1 MAPWLLS
8 ALRLL
13 AGGLAAGGAF
23 EVGQQALQGPI
34 DPRTGSPGLFGGLP
48 FGIGFGGVKRRRR
61 RRRALTH
68 QDKDDIAF
76 LAAAVGEPTA
86 RKAALIMIAHNS

>member
-13 AGGLAAGGAF
+13 AGGLGAGAAF
-23 EVGQQALQGPI
+23 QTGQELVGPI
-34 DPRTGSPGLFGGLP
+34 DRRTGSPDLFGGLP
-48 FGIGFGGVKRRRR
+48 FGIGFGGAKRRRR

-76 LAAAVGEPTA
+76 LAAVVGETTA
-86 RKAALIMIAHNS
+86 RKAALIMVAHNS